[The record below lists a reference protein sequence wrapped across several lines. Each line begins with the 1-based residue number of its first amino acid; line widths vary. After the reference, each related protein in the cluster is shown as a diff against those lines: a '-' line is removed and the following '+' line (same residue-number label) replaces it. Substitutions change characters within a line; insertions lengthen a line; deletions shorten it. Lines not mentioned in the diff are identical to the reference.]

1 MWWVY
6 ILECDDGSY
15 YVGTTDDCERRY
27 REHQIGA
34 GAHHTKLRGV
44 GNILFREPFTEK
56 VLAVKREQQLKKW
69 SRNKKRALIEGNIRQ
84 LQQLSISRDQ

>member
-6 ILECDDGSY
+6 TLECDDGSY
-15 YVGTTDDCERRY
+15 YVGTTDDCKRRHK
-27 REHQIGA
+27 EHQIGA
-34 GAHHTKLRGV
+34 GARHAKLRGA
-44 GNILFREPFTEK
+44 GNVVFRELFTK
-56 VLAVKREQQLKKW
+56 KTLAIKREQQLKRW